1 MCPLGLAKQHFGEER
16 ENLLSITTNTAH
28 GYNCTLRCKLFIGLI
43 SFWLES
49 IGISQWTITVSSNL
63 FEFRICLQL
72 NLWTQSISIRYKFY
86 STVNCPPSP
95 KNFFFFFNSGV
106 FLYFINMNP
115 VITVSYLG
123 SECTENPIFSY

>member
-16 ENLLSITTNTAH
+16 ENLLSITTNTEH

-63 FEFRICLQL
+63 FEFRIYLQL
-72 NLWTQSISIRYKFY
+72 NLWTQSISRYKFY
-86 STVNCPPSP
+86 CTVNCPPSP
-95 KNFFFFFNSGV
+95 KTFFFFFIREFFMLHQYESGNNS
-106 FLYFINMNP
+106 FLSRVRMH
-115 VITVSYLG
+115 
-123 SECTENPIFSY
+123 